1 MRRSSEGSPRLSK
14 LELTIMDA
22 LWARGASS
30 VREVQESFPAERQPA
45 YTTVQTMMS
54 RLERKGAVRK
64 VRKIGNAFLFEA
76 AVPRESARRR
86 MVDDLLDFFGGR
98 TQLLISHLIET
109 RQLSLNDVQEAEK
122 TLRRLARTES
132 KK

>member
-1 MRRSSEGSPRLSK
+1 MRRVSGGPPRFGK
-14 LELTIMDA
+14 VELRIMEA
-22 LWARGASS
+22 LWARGAAS

-45 YTTVQTMMS
+45 YTTVQTMVS

-98 TQLLISHLIET
+98 TQLLISHLVET
-109 RQLSLNDVQEAEK
+109 RQVSMKDLQEAQRA
-122 TLRRLARTES
+122 LRRLARAES

>member
-1 MRRSSEGSPRLSK
+1 
-14 LELTIMDA
+14 MDA
-22 LWARGASS
+22 LWAGGASS

-76 AVPRESARRR
+76 AVQKESARRR
-86 MVDDLLDFFGGR
+86 VVDDLLDFFGGR

-109 RQLSLNDVQEAEK
+109 RQLSLKDVQEAEK

>member
-1 MRRSSEGSPRLSK
+1 
-14 LELTIMDA
+14 MDA

-30 VREVQESFPAERQPA
+30 VREVQETFPAERQPA

-76 AVPRESARRR
+76 AVPRESARRK

-109 RQLSLNDVQEAEK
+109 RQLSLKDLHEAEK

-132 KK
+132 RK

>member
-1 MRRSSEGSPRLSK
+1 
-14 LELTIMDA
+14 MDA
-22 LWARGASS
+22 LWTRGASS

-76 AVPRESARRR
+76 VVPRDSARRR
-86 MVDDLLDFFGGR
+86 IVDDLLGFFGGR
-98 TQLLISHLIET
+98 TELLISHLIET
-109 RQLSLNDVQEAEK
+109 RQLSMKDLQEAEK
-122 TLRRLARTES
+122 ALRRQPGAGS